1 MNAKSRV
8 GMTGLELLQNTKE
21 YLRSLLEQEVP
32 DTVLTQAWEE
42 FYTVYNEL
50 IRRFVVTQG
59 MKGTD
64 IDDCI
69 QEVWA
74 EAAERLVDFHRPLD
88 RPGLRS
94 WLYTLVRSKSADL
107 MRKKMKQPHQQF
119 EDAEAAAHLSVD
131 KSSDPAARMESEW
144 NDALAKTLLDH
155 VKTLVS
161 EKNFEVLKMRT
172 MEGKS
177 VSEVAEALDLT
188 PEQVRYRHHR
198 VLQRLKA
205 QKAVFTGDNFGPLD
219 D

>member
-1 MNAKSRV
+1 VNTKSRV
-8 GMTGLELLQNTKE
+8 GVTGLELLQNTKE

-42 FYTVYNEL
+42 FYAVYNEL
-50 IRRFVVTQG
+50 IRRFVITQG
-59 MKGTD
+59 MKGID

-74 EAAERLVDFHRPLD
+74 ETAQRLVNFHRPLD

-107 MRKKMKQPHQQF
+107 MRRKMKQPQKQF
-119 EDAEAAAHLSVD
+119 EDAEAIEQLSID
-131 KSSDPAARMESEW
+131 QSSDPVVQMESEW
-144 NDALAKTLLDH
+144 NDVLAKTLLDH
-155 VKTLVS
+155 VQTLVS
-161 EKNFEVLKMRT
+161 EKNFAVLKMRT
-172 MEGKS
+172 MEGKR
-177 VSEVAEALDLT
+177 VTEVAEALDLT

-205 QKAVFTGDNFGPLD
+205 QKAVFTGDNFGPLED
-219 D
+219 